1 MIITTRRPPSY
12 FTLRR
17 LMLLNFPAT
26 HHSILLACEE
36 GGILF
41 DSLFISVFFYSL
53 ETDMTRNVFLS
64 RLNALQSI
72 LIINVHH
79 SGEDSEGTQ
88 TRVKPVVVVMTLL
101 DLLLTPSSNSLI
113 SFQFRE
119 IYLSRRGEVTGNS

>member
-79 SGEDSEGTQ
+79 QDFSDKSSTCCC
-88 TRVKPVVVVMTLL
+88 RDDIVKLVTCCYSLL
-101 DLLLTPSSNSLI
+101 
-113 SFQFRE
+113 SFHFKE
-119 IYLSRRGEVTGNS
+119 IYLSRRQEVTGNS

>member
-1 MIITTRRPPSY
+1 
-12 FTLRR
+12 
-17 LMLLNFPAT
+17 MLLNFPVT

-72 LIINVHH
+72 LIINVHRQDPAQLKQ
-79 SGEDSEGTQ
+79 EQ
-88 TRVKPVVVVMTLL
+88 N
-101 DLLLTPSSNSLI
+101 LLLS
-113 SFQFRE
+113 
-119 IYLSRRGEVTGNS
+119 

>member
-1 MIITTRRPPSY
+1 
-12 FTLRR
+12 
-17 LMLLNFPAT
+17 MLLNFPAT

-72 LIINVHH
+72 LIINVLH
-79 SGEDSEGTQ
+79 
-88 TRVKPVVVVMTLL
+88 
-101 DLLLTPSSNSLI
+101 
-113 SFQFRE
+113 
-119 IYLSRRGEVTGNS
+119 RRGELVKQESNLLLK